1 MRTEINEAR
10 CHGAQ
15 SLPVGHRLTNENKV
29 RDTHNG
35 LIHVHDCRM
44 VMGHRGTAGG
54 LKGNHQAE
62 LPRVEVVQPQPRA
75 VGSSYATAPG
85 LCWPRDPICSSLTT
99 AGSPGR
105 PGSPCRE
112 ITGQKA
118 T

>member
-62 LPRVEVVQPQPRA
+62 LPRVEVVQPQPWA
-75 VGSSYATAPG
+75 VVPMPWPQGYAGLGTPSVPHLPLQDPRGDQAP
-85 LCWPRDPICSSLTT
+85 PAER
-99 AGSPGR
+99 
-105 PGSPCRE
+105 
-112 ITGQKA
+112 
-118 T
+118 